1 MTKKIKTEIP
11 HNINKY
17 ASSMDIIIDGNQ
29 SEFLNSLW
37 TVNFFSNNMKTF
49 LFKLHNN
56 TLGYNSA
63 VAHFVRNH
71 SPSCTFCDLAGN
83 EDDNVEKGSHL
94 FYDCVNVAD
103 VIDYIFDKVT
113 RIDNF
118 EFSRREFFSTFNRRE
133 LNPAKNM
140 VLTYLSKFVMKTLWD
155 CKQRFV
161 IPVIR

>member
-1 MTKKIKTEIP
+1 MTKKIITEIP

-83 EDDNVEKGSHL
+83 EDDNVEKGLHL
-94 FYDCVNVAD
+94 FYDCVYVAD

-113 RIDNF
+113 RIDNY
-118 EFSRREFFSTFNRRE
+118 EF
-133 LNPAKNM
+133 
-140 VLTYLSKFVMKTLWD
+140 
-155 CKQRFV
+155 
-161 IPVIR
+161 